1 MQLVKITEND
11 IAGMDARGRAKF
23 INSVVGYKSANLIG
37 TVDSDGNENLAIV
50 SSVIH
55 LGSSPALVAFISR
68 PHSVERHSLENI
80 INTGYYTINAV
91 SNDIT
96 QQAHQTSARYEKHQS
111 EFAMVGLNTEYDHDF
126 FAPFVAE
133 SQLKLGMKLVE
144 RVTINSNQT
153 EMVIGEIERI
163 WVARTAVMPD
173 GYIDI
178 ESLGIVAI
186 SGLDSYHSTSRL
198 HRLSYAKPSQLVYP
212 LTIEGEP
219 SSWQALVK
227 QQEEKREP

>member
-1 MQLVKITEND
+1 MPLVKVTHSD
-11 IAGMDARGRAKF
+11 IAAMDNRCRARF

-55 LGSSPALVAFISR
+55 LGSNPPLVAFISR
-68 PHSVERHSLENI
+68 PHSVERHSLANI

-91 SNDIT
+91 SKDIT
-96 QQAHQTSARYEKHQS
+96 LQAHQTSARYAKQQS
-111 EFAMVGLNTEYDHDF
+111 EFAMVGLTPEYHNDF

-133 SQLKLGMKLVE
+133 SSLKLGMKLVE
-144 RVTINSNQT
+144 RVTIASNQT
-153 EMVIGEIERI
+153 EMVIGEVRCLWLDQKGI
-163 WVARTAVMPD
+163 MPD
-173 GYIDI
+173 GYIDL

-198 HRLSYAKPSQLVYP
+198 HRLSYAKPNQPVSL
-212 LTIEGEP
+212 LTREGDP
-219 SSWQALVK
+219 
-227 QQEEKREP
+227 